1 MYGQKDIS
9 GVTRQSESELAVTKA
24 LVKSRKVRGSIVV
37 SIPKEVTEQEG
48 IGEGE
53 LVEIDVRK
61 ARKDWFGSLKGVG
74 KVSKED
80 ELDAHD

>member
-1 MYGQKDIS
+1 M
-9 GVTRQSESELAVTKA
+9 TKA
-24 LVKSRKVRGSIVV
+24 LAKSRKVRGSIFL
-37 SIPKEVTEQEG
+37 SIPKEVTEQER
-48 IGEGE
+48 IREGE

>member
-1 MYGQKDIS
+1 M
-9 GVTRQSESELAVTKA
+9 TKA
-24 LVKSRKVRGSIVV
+24 LVRSRKVGGSIVV

-48 IGEGE
+48 IREGE

-74 KVSKED
+74 SFSKEE
-80 ELDAHD
+80 ELRAHD

>member
-1 MYGQKDIS
+1 
-9 GVTRQSESELAVTKA
+9 VTKA
-24 LVKSRKVRGSIVV
+24 LVKARKVGGSLVV

-48 IGEGE
+48 IREGE
-53 LVEIDVRK
+53 LVEIDVHK

-74 KVSKED
+74 RFSKED

>member
-1 MYGQKDIS
+1 MHGQKDIS

>member
-1 MYGQKDIS
+1 
-9 GVTRQSESELAVTKA
+9 VTKA

-37 SIPKEVTEQEG
+37 SIPKEVTDQEG
-48 IGEGE
+48 IREGE

-74 KVSKED
+74 KFSKED